1 MIATAK
7 GHQKF
12 GKTDALMSFLRVF
25 ITMIFFV
32 KFLCQKENRGFASNK
47 YLNNIFKYNILNI
60 LINIFE
66 AAGRNENEAGGK
78 SVNVQNS

>member
-32 KFLCQKENRGFASNK
+32 KFLCQKENRGFVANNILS
-47 YLNNIFKYNILNI
+47 NIFKHNILNI
-60 LINIFE
+60 LTKSGFE
-66 AAGRNENEAGGK
+66 AAG
-78 SVNVQNS
+78 

>member
-32 KFLCQKENRGFASNK
+32 KFFARRK
-47 YLNNIFKYNILNI
+47 I
-60 LINIFE
+60 E
-66 AAGRNENEAGGK
+66 ALRQI
-78 SVNVQNS
+78 SI

>member
-47 YLNNIFKYNILNI
+47 YLNNILNI
-60 LINIFE
+60 SRNNFE
-66 AAGRNENEAGGK
+66 AAGRNENEAGGE

>member
-12 GKTDALMSFLRVF
+12 GKTNALMSFLRVF

-47 YLNNIFKYNILNI
+47 YLNNILNI
-60 LINIFE
+60 LINNFE
-66 AAGRNENEAGGK
+66 AAGRNENEAGGE

>member
-32 KFLCQKENRGFASNK
+32 KFFMPE
-47 YLNNIFKYNILNI
+47 
-60 LINIFE
+60 
-66 AAGRNENEAGGK
+66 GK
-78 SVNVQNS
+78 SRLCVE